1 MAHPP
6 FCRVSNRKHAV
17 KRIAALELEIEREN
31 CMIWMIFVGLLVGI
45 LAKLYMPGRDPG
57 GIVVTILIGI
67 AGSIVAGFLG
77 RAIGWYGESEPAG
90 FIASILGAIVLLIL
104 YRALSRGGRSGKSK
118 DLTRAA

>member
-1 MAHPP
+1 
-6 FCRVSNRKHAV
+6 
-17 KRIAALELEIEREN
+17 
-31 CMIWMIFVGLLVGI
+31 MIWMIFVGLFVGI

-67 AGSIVAGFLG
+67 AGSIIAGFLG
-77 RAIGWYGESEPAG
+77 RAIGGYGEGEPAG